1 MTDKEYR
8 FIDPVINATFRELLK
23 DNVNK
28 EYELFFDETSGNN
41 PDRANEG
48 EKKEI
53 MATGDFEIGWPDVGF
68 KKSDQ
73 ELYQNLV
80 KKESKTPFSRMM
92 MSDVFIYAMALGY
105 KDRKPVSFEKG
116 EKRMTNMPPNAFTSE
131 MRWLMRAISITENE
145 NLEHIVDHKIVVKNC
160 RRNTQTEAWRLFA
173 N

>member
-1 MTDKEYR
+1 
-8 FIDPVINATFRELLK
+8 
-23 DNVNK
+23 
-28 EYELFFDETSGNN
+28 
-41 PDRANEG
+41 
-48 EKKEI
+48 

-105 KDRKPVSFEKG
+105 KDGKPVSFEKG

-145 NLEHIVDHKIVVKNC
+145 NLEHIVDHKIVVKIAEEYAN
-160 RRNTQTEAWRLFA
+160 RGMEIIRELDRKSNTEYERDAVYESHLKE
-173 N
+173 NM

>member
-1 MTDKEYR
+1 
-8 FIDPVINATFRELLK
+8 
-23 DNVNK
+23 
-28 EYELFFDETSGNN
+28 
-41 PDRANEG
+41 
-48 EKKEI
+48 

-145 NLEHIVDHKIVVKNC
+145 NLEHIVDHKIVVKIAEEYAN
-160 RRNTQTEAWRLFA
+160 RGMEIIRELDRKSNTEYERDAVYESHLKE
-173 N
+173 NM